1 MTDEQYKMLRSIQ
14 FAQLALLQSIDA
26 NIRQLVRQEDPA
38 SATGVS
44 LSEARAFVDKVMA
57 GRGQAAR

>member
-38 SATGVS
+38 SATAVS
-44 LSEARAFVDKVMA
+44 LAETRALVDKVMA
-57 GRGQAAR
+57 GKGAR